1 MRQVFLPHVYIKRLF
16 LGWVLGRFN
25 QRAVLILDNCSC
37 HAAEEFQR
45 WLLEDHNVLMFFL
58 PSKTSHLT
66 QPLDVGVFGRTKTII
81 RSNARYFIALQTID
95 EAVADEVEAERQGRP
110 VSTEQGNRMADF
122 LVQVLSAFHQATVPN
137 LVVSAFEQ
145 AGICS
150 RSCGDGRNIYSRVAY
165 PDPSKA
171 RLVKE
176 ELGLFTDTEPIP
188 RPPNRQLR
196 IAELNQ
202 QTPLPFPAGTAPFPA
217 PFPAAHPAP
226 HSAAFPAHPDQCI
239 THLVQPPTNPA
250 MHPASS
256 FCPGSFSHPLI

>member
-1 MRQVFLPHVYIKRLF
+1 
-16 LGWVLGRFN
+16 
-25 QRAVLILDNCSC
+25 
-37 HAAEEFQR
+37 
-45 WLLEDHNVLMFFL
+45 
-58 PSKTSHLT
+58 
-66 QPLDVGVFGRTKTII
+66 
-81 RSNARYFIALQTID
+81 
-95 EAVADEVEAERQGRP
+95 
-110 VSTEQGNRMADF
+110 MADF
-122 LVQVLSAFHQATVPN
+122 LVHVLSAFHQATAPN

-145 AGICS
+145 AEICS

-176 ELGLFTDTEPIP
+176 ELGLFKDTEPIP
-188 RPPNRQLR
+188 RTPNRQRR

-217 PFPAAHPAP
+217 PFPAPHPAPRPAPFPAAHPAPFPAAP

-256 FCPGSFSHPLI
+256 FCPGSFSRPLI